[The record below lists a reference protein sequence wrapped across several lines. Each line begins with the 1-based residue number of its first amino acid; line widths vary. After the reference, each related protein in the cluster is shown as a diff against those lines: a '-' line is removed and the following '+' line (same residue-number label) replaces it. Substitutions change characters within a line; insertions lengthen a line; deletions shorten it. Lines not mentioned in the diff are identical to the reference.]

1 MSQTNS
7 DFYPGLEPPNPTSFS
22 SSTEAG
28 LAEILQTLCKAGRSG
43 QLTFRAAAS
52 HGYLFLQQ
60 GQVVHAVC
68 GTVEGEEAV
77 YLMLS
82 WPPGMYLMNDDI
94 LPHKRTISLTWEQLL
109 FEGARR
115 MDVGAVSPVSQQPVT
130 TEHPHTNMRAKD
142 NQPKLIISH
151 GDGTPLAVELQHEYT
166 HLGRAEDNELSLPEP
181 SISSRHCVF
190 ILSGADV
197 MVRDLN
203 SSNGTYVNGE
213 QISETL
219 LRPGDNIQVGI
230 IDIKFVPGV
239 RRPKLSATS
248 MAAMPPAGLT
258 ASGSFSQAEMTL
270 KLPSPRDRAAAA
282 RPADD
287 SAFVKGSS
295 AISYEQLATDA
306 PKEPPTRRP
315 LAIILAVLIV
325 LVLGSGGLLRLPPI
339 VKRRWT
345 VAAAEDSKIPGRTLE
360 ARRSW
365 IAASL

>member
-7 DFYPGLEPPNPTSFS
+7 DFYPGLESPTPANFSNPTE
-22 SSTEAG
+22 TG
-28 LAEILQTLCKAGRSG
+28 LAEVLQQLGKLARSG
-43 QLTFRAAAS
+43 QLTFRAAGS

-115 MDVGAVSPVSQQPVT
+115 IDVGAVSPASQPVT
-130 TEHPHTNMRAKD
+130 TAHPLTNLRGKD

-151 GDGTPLAVELQHEYT
+151 GDAPPLAVELQHEYT
-166 HLGRAEDNELSLPEP
+166 HLGRAEDNELSLSEP

-190 ILSGADV
+190 ILSGPEV

-213 QISETL
+213 QISETVL
-219 LRPGDNIQVGI
+219 HPGDNIQVGV

-239 RRPKLSATS
+239 RRPKLSQTS
-248 MAAMPPAGLT
+248 MAAMPTSQLMPT
-258 ASGSFSQAEMTL
+258 GSFLHAETTL
-270 KLPSPRDRAAAA
+270 KLPSLPVRAGATA
-282 RPADD
+282 RPTGAND
-287 SAFVKGSS
+287 FVPGSS
-295 AISYEQLATDA
+295 AISYEQLATDT
-306 PKEPPTRRP
+306 PKETALRRP
-315 LAIILAVLIV
+315 LTIILVVLIL
-325 LVLGSGGLLRLPPI
+325 LVF
-339 VKRRWT
+339 
-345 VAAAEDSKIPGRTLE
+345 
-360 ARRSW
+360 
-365 IAASL
+365 AASAAYFFFLKH

>member
-7 DFYPGLEPPNPTSFS
+7 DFYPGLEPPNSPSFS
-22 SSTEAG
+22 SSTEAS
-28 LAEILQTLCKAGRSG
+28 LAEVLQALGNAGRSG
-43 QLTFRAAAS
+43 QLTFRVAAS

-82 WPPGMYLMNDDI
+82 WAPGLYLMNDDI

-115 MDVGAVSPVSQQPVT
+115 VDVGAVSPLSQQPVT
-130 TEHPHTNMRAKD
+130 TAHPLTNMRAKD

-151 GDGTPLAVELQHEYT
+151 GDGPPLAVELQHEYT

-190 ILSGADV
+190 ILSGPEV

-213 QISETL
+213 QIAETV
-219 LRPGDNIQVGI
+219 LRPGDNIQVGV

-239 RRPKLSATS
+239 RRPKLSQTS
-248 MAAMPPAGLT
+248 MAAAPPAGLT
-258 ASGSFSQAEMTL
+258 AGGSFPQAETTL
-270 KLPSPRDRAAAA
+270 KLPSPRDRAATA
-282 RPADD
+282 RPGDN
-287 SAFVKGSS
+287 SAFVAGSS

-306 PKEPPTRRP
+306 PKETPARRP
-315 LAIILAVLIV
+315 LTIILVVLIL
-325 LVLGSGGLLRLPPI
+325 LVLAG
-339 VKRRWT
+339 
-345 VAAAEDSKIPGRTLE
+345 AAAAYFIFLRH
-360 ARRSW
+360 
-365 IAASL
+365 